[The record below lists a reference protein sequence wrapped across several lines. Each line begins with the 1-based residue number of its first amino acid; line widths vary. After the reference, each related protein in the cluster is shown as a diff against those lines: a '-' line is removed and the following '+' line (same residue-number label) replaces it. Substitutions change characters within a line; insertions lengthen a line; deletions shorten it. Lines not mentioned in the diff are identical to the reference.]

1 SFGEFQLSYRH
12 GQVTIPYINWQE
24 PLRLECEH
32 FVECARTGADPRT
45 NGMQGLAVV
54 SVLEAASDS
63 LRHGGRRVPVV
74 MPALATNKTRPDVAR
89 LSPAQLGL
97 ASAS

>member
-1 SFGEFQLSYRH
+1 
-12 GQVTIPYINWQE
+12 VTIPYITWQE

-32 FVECARTGADPRT
+32 FVECIRTGADPRT
-45 NGMQGLAVV
+45 DGMQGLAVV

-63 LRHGGRRVPVV
+63 LMHGGRRVPVEIPLV
-74 MPALATNKTRPDVAR
+74 TPAAPAPAGINMRT
-89 LSPAQLGL
+89 PAQIGL